1 MHLTIKDHT
10 EQWQRNK
17 LTVEY
22 TSQTHSINDV
32 THKQIKGRESS
43 KVECAIK
50 FKDLGAFKWQ
60 RN

>member
-1 MHLTIKDHT
+1 MHLTINGHT

-22 TSQTHSINDV
+22 TNQTHSINDV
-32 THKQIKGRESS
+32 THKQIKGRENS
-43 KVECAIK
+43 KVEYAIK
-50 FKDLGAFKWQ
+50 LKDLGGYKWQ